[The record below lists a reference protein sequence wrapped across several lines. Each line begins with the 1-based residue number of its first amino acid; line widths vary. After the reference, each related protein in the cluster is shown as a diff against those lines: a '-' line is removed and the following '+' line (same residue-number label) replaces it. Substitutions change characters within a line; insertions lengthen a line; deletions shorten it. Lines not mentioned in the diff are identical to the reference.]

1 MNARTIGGWIGASA
15 VLSGL
20 MWVLSG
26 CSKSSDDVEPP
37 NPDWILRSHVVFLA
51 ADGKTPRSLPKQ
63 PMRLWVPYVVGD
75 IYGSPNAGEMMPVE
89 LQPDMSFT
97 LNLNLKHLR
106 LAKVLEATRFSQKWM
121 EIEPKEARVA
131 RVLPFV
137 VQKDGIQ
144 PLGIAEW
151 LDTTSGDKLMLVYV
165 DRPARIRGDIVYE
178 GRSLTFA
185 IDAKEAG
192 FLWVRQ
198 PAQSGTY
205 EPVPRPANLVLAV
218 FPGE

>member
-1 MNARTIGGWIGASA
+1 
-15 VLSGL
+15 
-20 MWVLSG
+20 
-26 CSKSSDDVEPP
+26 
-37 NPDWILRSHVVFLA
+37 
-51 ADGKTPRSLPKQ
+51 
-63 PMRLWVPYVVGD
+63 
-75 IYGSPNAGEMMPVE
+75 
-89 LQPDMSFT
+89 MSFT

-106 LAKVLEATRFSQKWM
+106 LAKVLEPTSFSQKWM

-151 LDTTSGDKLMLVYV
+151 LDNDSGDKLMLVYV

-198 PAQSGTY
+198 PPQSGTY

-218 FPGE
+218 FPGS

>member
-1 MNARTIGGWIGASA
+1 MNARVVGGWVAALAAIAA
-15 VLSGL
+15 LS
-20 MWVLSG
+20 S
-26 CSKSSDDVEPP
+26 CSKPSDDVDPP
-37 NPDWILRSHVVFLA
+37 NPEWIVRSHVAFLE
-51 ADGKTPRSLPKQ
+51 ADGRTPRAAPKQ
-63 PMRLWVPYVVGD
+63 PVRLWVPYVVGD
-75 IYGSPNAGEMMPVE
+75 IYGSPNAGEMAPVE
-89 LQPDMSFT
+89 LKPDMSFT

-106 LAKVLEATRFSQKWM
+106 LGKVLEPTKFSQKWM
-121 EIEPKEARVA
+121 EIEPAAARVA

-144 PLGIAEW
+144 PVGIAEW
-151 LDTTSGDKLMLVYV
+151 LDAASGDKLMLVYV

-198 PAQSGTY
+198 PATSGTY
-205 EPVPRPANLVLAV
+205 EPVPRPANLVLGV
-218 FPGE
+218 FPGG

>member
-1 MNARTIGGWIGASA
+1 MNARAARGLIGASA
-15 VLSGL
+15 ALSGL
-20 MWVLSG
+20 MLLMSG
-26 CSKSSDDVEPP
+26 CSKPGDDVDPP
-37 NPDWILRSHVVFLA
+37 NPDWIVPSHVVFMS
-51 ADGKTPRSLPKQ
+51 ADGKRKPVPKQ

-89 LQPDMSFT
+89 LKPDMSFT
-97 LNLNLKHLR
+97 LDLNLKHLR
-106 LAKVLEATRFSQKWM
+106 LAKVLEPTKFSQKWM

-131 RVLPFV
+131 RVSPFV

-144 PLGIAEW
+144 PLGVAEW
-151 LDTTSGDKLMLVYV
+151 LDTASGDKLMLVYV

-198 PAQSGTY
+198 PEQSGTY
-205 EPVPRPANLVLAV
+205 SPVPRPANLVLAV
-218 FPGE
+218 YPGA

>member
-1 MNARTIGGWIGASA
+1 MNARVVGGWVAALAAIAA
-15 VLSGL
+15 LS
-20 MWVLSG
+20 S
-26 CSKSSDDVEPP
+26 CSKPSDDVDPP
-37 NPDWILRSHVVFLA
+37 NPDWIVRSHVAFLE
-51 ADGKTPRSLPKQ
+51 ADGKTPRAAPKQ
-63 PMRLWVPYVVGD
+63 PVRLWVPYVVGD
-75 IYGSPNAGEMMPVE
+75 IYGSPNAGEMAPVE
-89 LQPDMSFT
+89 LEPDMSFT

-106 LAKVLEATRFSQKWM
+106 LGKVLEPTTFSQKWM
-121 EIEPKEARVA
+121 EIEPAEARVA

-144 PLGIAEW
+144 PVGIAEW
-151 LDTTSGDKLMLVYV
+151 LDTVSGDKLMLVYV

-178 GRSLTFA
+178 GRSLSFA

-218 FPGE
+218 FPGS

>member
-1 MNARTIGGWIGASA
+1 MNARVVGGWVAALAAIAA
-15 VLSGL
+15 LS
-20 MWVLSG
+20 S
-26 CSKSSDDVEPP
+26 CSKPSDDVDPP
-37 NPDWILRSHVVFLA
+37 NPEWIVRSHVAFLE
-51 ADGKTPRSLPKQ
+51 ADGRTPRAAPKQ
-63 PMRLWVPYVVGD
+63 PVRLWVPYVVGD
-75 IYGSPNAGEMMPVE
+75 IYGSPNAGEMAPVE
-89 LQPDMSFT
+89 LEPDMSFT

-106 LAKVLEATRFSQKWM
+106 LGKVLEPTTFSQKWM
-121 EIEPKEARVA
+121 EIEPAEARVA

-144 PLGIAEW
+144 PVGIAEW
-151 LDTTSGDKLMLVYV
+151 LDTVSGDKLMLVYV

-218 FPGE
+218 FPGS

>member
-1 MNARTIGGWIGASA
+1 MNARAVGGWIAA
-15 VLSGL
+15 LAAIVALS
-20 MWVLSG
+20 S
-26 CSKSSDDVEPP
+26 CSKPSDDVEPP
-37 NPDWILRSHVVFLA
+37 NPEWIVRSHVVFMA
-51 ADGKTPRSLPKQ
+51 ADGKTPTPVPKQ
-63 PMRLWVPYVVGD
+63 PVRLWVPYVVGD
-75 IYGSPNAGEMMPVE
+75 IYGSPNAGELVPVE

-106 LAKVLEATRFSQKWM
+106 LAKVLEPTSFSQKWM

-144 PLGIAEW
+144 PLGVAEW
-151 LDTTSGDKLMLVYV
+151 LDSDSGDKLMLVYV

-198 PAQSGTY
+198 PPQSGTY

-218 FPGE
+218 FPGS

>member
-1 MNARTIGGWIGASA
+1 LAALA
-15 VLSGL
+15 ALS
-20 MWVLSG
+20 S
-26 CSKSSDDVEPP
+26 CSKPSDDVDPP
-37 NPDWILRSHVVFLA
+37 NPDWIVASHVVFMT
-51 ADGKTPRSLPKQ
+51 ADGKTKPVPKQ
-63 PMRLWVPYVVGD
+63 PIRLWVPYVVGD
-75 IYGSPNAGEMMPVE
+75 IYGSPNAGEMAPVE
-89 LQPDMSFT
+89 LRPDMSFT

-106 LAKVLEATRFSQKWM
+106 LGKVLEPTKFSQKWM
-121 EIEPKEARVA
+121 EIEPAEARVA

-144 PLGIAEW
+144 PVGVAEW
-151 LDTTSGDKLMLVYV
+151 LDRTTGDKLMLVYV

-205 EPVPRPANLVLAV
+205 EPVQRPADLVLAV
-218 FPGE
+218 FPGV